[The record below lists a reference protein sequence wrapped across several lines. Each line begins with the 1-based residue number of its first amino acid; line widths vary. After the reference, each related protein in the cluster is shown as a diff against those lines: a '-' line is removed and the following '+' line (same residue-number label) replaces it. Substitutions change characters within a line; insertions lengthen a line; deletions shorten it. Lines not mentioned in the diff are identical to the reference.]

1 MIYMYLPV
9 SERHESLLLALA
21 LKVHLLHPR
30 VLQLCTPVSL
40 KLHSTEYTKCVFA
53 TMYFICIVFATI
65 FMTCITC
72 KYCGVYLQLQNFGQS

>member
-40 KLHSTEYTKCVFA
+40 KLHQVCVCNNVLHLYCICNNVHD
-53 TMYFICIVFATI
+53 MYY
-65 FMTCITC
+65 M
-72 KYCGVYLQLQNFGQS
+72 